1 MKLTLD
7 WKGAVPYFILIDL
20 FGKFIVFVDYIF
32 SSTFSANHKLKIMN
46 KHNVRRFY
54 GKSRARYASKYV
66 QFSEAT
72 AADTSWSADDIDVVI
87 LPPDDN
93 QLS

>member
-1 MKLTLD
+1 
-7 WKGAVPYFILIDL
+7 
-20 FGKFIVFVDYIF
+20 
-32 SSTFSANHKLKIMN
+32 MN
-46 KHNVRRFY
+46 KHNFRRFY
-54 GKSRARYASKYV
+54 GKSHAEYASKYV

-72 AADTSWSADDIDVVI
+72 TADTSWSADDIDVVI